1 MLTREPRIIPA
12 RAGFT
17 RTTTRPAARQ
27 RDHPRSRG
35 VYPACRSASRR
46 TAGSSPLARGLRQGD
61 RCCDAEGR
69 IIPARAGFTR
79 QPGCLPPRHPDH
91 PRSRGVYARFVS
103 ALTAYSGSSPLARG
117 LLRASCRSIR
127 RLSDHPRSRGVYATV
142 PCCESACRGSSPLA
156 RGLLALRHLILGSL
170 RIIPARAGFTPGKR
184 CQWLGISDHPRSRGV
199 YGGDVGRAPLRQGSS
214 PLARGLPQ
222 MIDIILP
229 PLRIIPARAGFTRL
243 TGRPVRGPAD
253 HPRSRGVY
261 R

>member
-1 MLTREPRIIPA
+1 MRRWQHRHCCGQDRPRSRGVYTSGSRCSLENHGSSPLARGLHGRPLAPQPVNGIIPA

-17 RTTTRPAARQ
+17 RPAGAPRGAR
-27 RDHPRSRG
+27 
-35 VYPACRSASRR
+35 
-46 TAGSSPLARGLRQGD
+46 
-61 RCCDAEGR
+61 
-69 IIPARAGFTR
+69 
-79 QPGCLPPRHPDH
+79 PDH
-91 PRSRGVYARFVS
+91 PRSRGVYAKEIG
-103 ALTAYSGSSPLARG
+103 A
-117 LLRASCRSIR
+117 
-127 RLSDHPRSRGVYATV
+127 AT
-142 PCCESACRGSSPLA
+142 PKDGSSPLA

>member
-1 MLTREPRIIPA
+1 MPSQTRPSPWDHPRSRGVYGECAGETIACGGSSPLARGLQPERTSRDGHHGIIPA

-17 RTTTRPAARQ
+17 GSVQEKRSHAA
-27 RDHPRSRG
+27 DHPRSRG
-35 VYPACRSASRR
+35 VYRVAAW
-46 TAGSSPLARGLRQGD
+46 LQGWG
-61 RCCDAEGR
+61 A
-69 IIPARAGFTR
+69 
-79 QPGCLPPRHPDH
+79 
-91 PRSRGVYARFVS
+91 
-103 ALTAYSGSSPLARG
+103 GSSPLARG
-117 LLRASCRSIR
+117 LLRPVEGA
-127 RLSDHPRSRGVYATV
+127 HVGRG
-142 PCCESACRGSSPLA
+142 
-156 RGLLALRHLILGSL
+156 
-170 RIIPARAGFTPGKR
+170 IIPARAGFTLQRSRPRTGR
-184 CQWLGISDHPRSRGV
+184 SDHPRSRGV

>member
-1 MLTREPRIIPA
+1 MDKTHLRNSATSTAPTLPDLSWGLCDVGSTVTLWSGSSPLARGLHIGQPMLTREPRIIPA

-117 LLRASCRSIR
+117 LRHGAMLRE
-127 RLSDHPRSRGVYATV
+127 RLS
-142 PCCESACRGSSPLA
+142 
-156 RGLLALRHLILGSL
+156 
-170 RIIPARAGFTPGKR
+170 RIIPARAGFTSP
-184 CQWLGISDHPRSRGV
+184 
-199 YGGDVGRAPLRQGSS
+199 APPDPWQ
-214 PLARGLPQ
+214 
-222 MIDIILP
+222 
-229 PLRIIPARAGFTRL
+229 
-243 TGRPVRGPAD
+243 PAD

-261 R
+261 AGETVPVARHLGSSPLARGLRRRCWARPTAAGIIPARAGFTPDD